1 MDVEKIRLQTPEEST
16 FSLFMEDFMQLTKVR
31 LAVSVVFSSVISY
44 LIGMSEFNFE
54 IFSYLV
60 LGGLMMVSAS
70 NIFNQVIERDL
81 DALMQRTK
89 GRPLPMGQISV
100 NNALVLGF
108 TFVIAGLTF
117 LYLINPLCAMLG
129 AISIFIYACVY
140 TPLKL
145 ITPLSVFVG
154 AIPGAIP
161 FMLGWVA
168 ATNELGVEALA
179 LFLMQF
185 FWQFPHFWAIAWW
198 QNDEYEK
205 AGFKMLPTGRKDKST
220 TFQIIFYSF
229 WAIIMSIV
237 PYFNV
242 TGDLSLS
249 TYGLVIVLILGMF
262 LLFYSFQLFKTS
274 TTQNAKVL
282 MYVSIL
288 YLTLVQIVYL
298 IDNLY

>member
-1 MDVEKIRLQTPEEST
+1 MQDNKFT
-16 FSLFMEDFMQLTKVR
+16 FSSFIEITKLR
-31 LAVSVVFSSVISY
+31 LSVSVVFSSVISY

-117 LYLINPLCAMLG
+117 LYIISPLCAMLG

-249 TYGLVIVLILGMF
+249 TYGLVIVLMLGMF

-298 IDNLY
+298 IDNLF

>member
-1 MDVEKIRLQTPEEST
+1 MQDNKFT
-16 FSLFMEDFMQLTKVR
+16 FSSFIEITKLR
-31 LAVSVVFSSVISY
+31 LSVSVVFSSVISY

-108 TFVIAGLTF
+108 SFVIAGLIF

-249 TYGLVIVLILGMF
+249 TYGLVIVLMLGMF

-298 IDNLY
+298 IDNLF

>member
-1 MDVEKIRLQTPEEST
+1 MQDNKFT
-16 FSLFMEDFMQLTKVR
+16 FSSFIEITKLR
-31 LAVSVVFSSVISY
+31 LSVSVVFSSVISY
-44 LIGMSEFNFE
+44 LIGMSEFDFE

-60 LGGLMMVSAS
+60 VGGLMMVSAS

-100 NNALVLGF
+100 NNALILGF

-117 LYLINPLCAMLG
+117 LYIISPLCAMLG

-249 TYGLVIVLILGMF
+249 TYGLVIVLMLGMF

-298 IDNLY
+298 IDNLF

>member
-1 MDVEKIRLQTPEEST
+1 MQDNKFT
-16 FSLFMEDFMQLTKVR
+16 FSSFIEITKLR
-31 LAVSVVFSSVISY
+31 LSVSVVFSSVISY
-44 LIGMSEFNFE
+44 LIGMSEFDFE

-60 LGGLMMVSAS
+60 VGGLMMVSAS

-81 DALMQRTK
+81 DVLMQRTK

-117 LYLINPLCAMLG
+117 LYIISPLCAMLG

-205 AGFKMLPTGRKDKST
+205 AGFKMLPTGKKDKST

-249 TYGLVIVLILGMF
+249 TYGLVIVLMLGMF
-262 LLFYSFQLFKTS
+262 LLFYSFKLFKNS

>member
-1 MDVEKIRLQTPEEST
+1 MQNNKFT
-16 FSLFMEDFMQLTKVR
+16 FSSFIEITKLR
-31 LAVSVVFSSVISY
+31 LSVSVVFSSVISY
-44 LIGMSEFNFE
+44 LIGMSEFDFE

-60 LGGLMMVSAS
+60 VGGLMMVSAS

-81 DALMQRTK
+81 DTLMQRTK

-117 LYLINPLCAMLG
+117 LYIISPLCAMLG

-168 ATNELGVEALA
+168 ATSELGVEALA

-205 AGFKMLPTGRKDKST
+205 AGFKMLPTGKKDKST

-249 TYGLVIVLILGMF
+249 TYGLVIVLMLGMF
-262 LLFYSFQLFKTS
+262 LLFYSFKLFKNS

>member
-1 MDVEKIRLQTPEEST
+1 MRDNKFT
-16 FSLFMEDFMQLTKVR
+16 FSSFIEITKLR
-31 LAVSVVFSSVISY
+31 LSVSVVFSSVISY
-44 LIGMSEFNFE
+44 LIGMSEFDFE
-54 IFSYLV
+54 IFLFLV
-60 LGGLMMVSAS
+60 VGGLMMVSAS

-205 AGFKMLPTGRKDKST
+205 AGFKMLPTGKKDKST

-229 WAIIMSIV
+229 WAIIMSIL

-249 TYGLVIVLILGMF
+249 TYGLVIVLMLGMF

-298 IDNLY
+298 IDNLF

>member
-1 MDVEKIRLQTPEEST
+1 MQDNKFT
-16 FSLFMEDFMQLTKVR
+16 FSSFIEITKLR
-31 LAVSVVFSSVISY
+31 LSVSVVFSSVISY
-44 LIGMSEFNFE
+44 LIGMSEFDFE
-54 IFSYLV
+54 IFLYLV
-60 LGGLMMVSAS
+60 VGGLMMVSAS

-117 LYLINPLCAMLG
+117 LYIINPLCAMLG

-249 TYGLVIVLILGMF
+249 TYGLVIVLMLGMF

>member
-1 MDVEKIRLQTPEEST
+1 MQDNKFT
-16 FSLFMEDFMQLTKVR
+16 FSSFIEITKLR
-31 LAVSVVFSSVISY
+31 LSVSVVFSSVISY

-89 GRPLPMGQISV
+89 GRPLPMAQISV

-249 TYGLVIVLILGMF
+249 TYGLVIVLMLGMF

-298 IDNLY
+298 IDNLF

>member
-1 MDVEKIRLQTPEEST
+1 MRDNKFT
-16 FSLFMEDFMQLTKVR
+16 FSSFIEITKLR
-31 LAVSVVFSSVISY
+31 LSVSVVFSSVISY

-117 LYLINPLCAMLG
+117 LYIISPLCAMLG

-249 TYGLVIVLILGMF
+249 TYGLVIVLMLGMF

-298 IDNLY
+298 IDNLF

>member
-1 MDVEKIRLQTPEEST
+1 MRDNKFT
-16 FSLFMEDFMQLTKVR
+16 FSSFIEITKLR
-31 LAVSVVFSSVISY
+31 LSVSVVFSSVISY

-298 IDNLY
+298 IDNLF

>member
-1 MDVEKIRLQTPEEST
+1 MQDNKFT
-16 FSLFMEDFMQLTKVR
+16 FSSFIEITKLR
-31 LAVSVVFSSVISY
+31 LSVSVVFSSVISY

-117 LYLINPLCAMLG
+117 LYIISPLCAMLG

>member
-1 MDVEKIRLQTPEEST
+1 MQDNKFT
-16 FSLFMEDFMQLTKVR
+16 FSSFIEITKLR
-31 LAVSVVFSSVISY
+31 LSVSVVFSSVISY
-44 LIGMSEFNFE
+44 LIGMSEFDFE

-60 LGGLMMVSAS
+60 VGGLMMVSAS

-117 LYLINPLCAMLG
+117 LYIISPLCAMLG

-205 AGFKMLPTGRKDKST
+205 AGFKMLPTGKKDKST

-249 TYGLVIVLILGMF
+249 TYGLVIVLMLGMF
-262 LLFYSFQLFKTS
+262 LLFYSFKLFKNS

>member
-1 MDVEKIRLQTPEEST
+1 MQDNKFT
-16 FSLFMEDFMQLTKVR
+16 FSSFIEITKLR
-31 LAVSVVFSSVISY
+31 LSVSVVFSSVISY
-44 LIGMSEFNFE
+44 LIGMSEFDFE
-54 IFSYLV
+54 IFLYLV
-60 LGGLMMVSAS
+60 VGGLMMVSAS

-89 GRPLPMGQISV
+89 RRPLPMGQISV

-117 LYLINPLCAMLG
+117 LYIINPLCAMLG

-249 TYGLVIVLILGMF
+249 TYGLVIVLMLGMF

-298 IDNLY
+298 IDNLF

>member
-1 MDVEKIRLQTPEEST
+1 MRDNKFT
-16 FSLFMEDFMQLTKVR
+16 FSSFIEITKLR
-31 LAVSVVFSSVISY
+31 LSVSVVFSSVISY

-100 NNALVLGF
+100 NNALILGF
-108 TFVIAGLTF
+108 SFVIAGLTF

-249 TYGLVIVLILGMF
+249 TYGLVIVLMLGMF

-298 IDNLY
+298 IDNLF

>member
-1 MDVEKIRLQTPEEST
+1 MQDNKFT
-16 FSLFMEDFMQLTKVR
+16 FSSFIEITKLR
-31 LAVSVVFSSVISY
+31 LSVSVVFSSVISY
-44 LIGMSEFNFE
+44 LIGMSEFDFE
-54 IFSYLV
+54 TFIYLV
-60 LGGLMMVSAS
+60 FGGLMMVSAS

-117 LYLINPLCAMLG
+117 LYIISPLCAMLG

-249 TYGLVIVLILGMF
+249 TYGLVIVLMLGMF

-298 IDNLY
+298 IDNLF

>member
-1 MDVEKIRLQTPEEST
+1 VQNNKFT
-16 FSLFMEDFMQLTKVR
+16 FSSFIEITKLR
-31 LAVSVVFSSVISY
+31 LSVSVVFSSVISY

-117 LYLINPLCAMLG
+117 LYIISPLCAMLG

-249 TYGLVIVLILGMF
+249 TYGLVIVLMLGMF

-298 IDNLY
+298 IDNLF

>member
-1 MDVEKIRLQTPEEST
+1 MRDNKFT
-16 FSLFMEDFMQLTKVR
+16 FSSFIEITKLR
-31 LAVSVVFSSVISY
+31 LSVSVVFSSVISY
-44 LIGMSEFNFE
+44 LIGMSEFDFE
-54 IFSYLV
+54 IFLYLV
-60 LGGLMMVSAS
+60 VGGLMMVSAS

-117 LYLINPLCAMLG
+117 LYIINPLCAMLG

-205 AGFKMLPTGRKDKST
+205 AGFKMLPTGKKDKST

-249 TYGLVIVLILGMF
+249 TYGLVIVLMLGMF

-298 IDNLY
+298 IDNLF

>member
-1 MDVEKIRLQTPEEST
+1 MQDNKFT
-16 FSLFMEDFMQLTKVR
+16 FSSFIEITKLR
-31 LAVSVVFSSVISY
+31 LSVSVVFSSVISY
-44 LIGMSEFNFE
+44 LIGMSEFDFE
-54 IFSYLV
+54 IFLYLV
-60 LGGLMMVSAS
+60 VGGLMMVSAS

-100 NNALVLGF
+100 NNAIILGF

-117 LYLINPLCAMLG
+117 LYIINPLCAMLG

-249 TYGLVIVLILGMF
+249 TYGLVIVLMLGMF

>member
-1 MDVEKIRLQTPEEST
+1 MQSNKFT
-16 FSLFMEDFMQLTKVR
+16 FSSFIEITKLR
-31 LAVSVVFSSVISY
+31 LSASVVFSSVISY
-44 LIGMSEFNFE
+44 LIGMSEFDFE
-54 IFSYLV
+54 IFLYLV
-60 LGGLMMVSAS
+60 VGGLMMVSAS

-117 LYLINPLCAMLG
+117 LYIISPLCAMLG

-198 QNDEYEK
+198 QNDEYAK

-242 TGDLSLS
+242 TGDLFLSL
-249 TYGLVIVLILGMF
+249 YGLVIVIILGMF
-262 LLFYSFQLFKTS
+262 LLFYSFKLFKNS

>member
-1 MDVEKIRLQTPEEST
+1 MQDNKFT
-16 FSLFMEDFMQLTKVR
+16 FSSFIEITKLR
-31 LAVSVVFSSVISY
+31 LSVSVVFSSVISY
-44 LIGMSEFNFE
+44 LIGMSEFDFE

-60 LGGLMMVSAS
+60 VGGLMMVSAS

-100 NNALVLGF
+100 NNALILGF

-117 LYLINPLCAMLG
+117 LYIISPLCAMLG
-129 AISIFIYACVY
+129 AISIFIYACIY

-249 TYGLVIVLILGMF
+249 TYGLVIVLMLGMF

-298 IDNLY
+298 IDNLF

>member
-1 MDVEKIRLQTPEEST
+1 MQDNKFT
-16 FSLFMEDFMQLTKVR
+16 FSSFIEITKLR
-31 LAVSVVFSSVISY
+31 LSVSVVFSSVISY
-44 LIGMSEFNFE
+44 LIGMSEFDFE

-60 LGGLMMVSAS
+60 VGGLMMVSAS

-100 NNALVLGF
+100 NNALILGF

-117 LYLINPLCAMLG
+117 LYIISPLCAMLG

-249 TYGLVIVLILGMF
+249 TYGLVIVLMLGMF

-288 YLTLVQIVYL
+288 YLILVQIVYL
-298 IDNLY
+298 IDNLF

>member
-1 MDVEKIRLQTPEEST
+1 MQDNKFT
-16 FSLFMEDFMQLTKVR
+16 FSSFIEITKLR
-31 LAVSVVFSSVISY
+31 LSVSVVFSSVISY
-44 LIGMSEFNFE
+44 LIGMSEFDFE
-54 IFSYLV
+54 IFTYLV
-60 LGGLMMVSAS
+60 VGGLMMVSAS

-117 LYLINPLCAMLG
+117 LYIINPLCAMLG

-205 AGFKMLPTGRKDKST
+205 AGFKMLPTGKKDKST

-249 TYGLVIVLILGMF
+249 TYGLVIVLMLGMF

-298 IDNLY
+298 IDNLF

>member
-1 MDVEKIRLQTPEEST
+1 MQDNKFT
-16 FSLFMEDFMQLTKVR
+16 FSSFIEITKLR
-31 LAVSVVFSSVISY
+31 LSVSVVFSSVISY

-298 IDNLY
+298 IDNLF

>member
-1 MDVEKIRLQTPEEST
+1 MQNNKFT
-16 FSLFMEDFMQLTKVR
+16 FSSFIEITKLR
-31 LAVSVVFSSVISY
+31 LSVSVVFSSVISY
-44 LIGMSEFNFE
+44 LIGMSEFDFE
-54 IFSYLV
+54 IFLYLV
-60 LGGLMMVSAS
+60 VGGLMMVSAS

-117 LYLINPLCAMLG
+117 LYIINPLCAMLG

-249 TYGLVIVLILGMF
+249 TYGLVIVLMLGMF

-298 IDNLY
+298 IDNLF

>member
-1 MDVEKIRLQTPEEST
+1 MQDNKFT
-16 FSLFMEDFMQLTKVR
+16 FSSFIEITKLR
-31 LAVSVVFSSVISY
+31 LSVSVVFSSVISY

-117 LYLINPLCAMLG
+117 LYIISPLCAMLG
-129 AISIFIYACVY
+129 AISIFIYACLY

-249 TYGLVIVLILGMF
+249 TYGLVIVLMLGMF

-298 IDNLY
+298 IDNLF

>member
-1 MDVEKIRLQTPEEST
+1 MQDNKFT
-16 FSLFMEDFMQLTKVR
+16 FSSFIEITKLR
-31 LAVSVVFSSVISY
+31 LSVSVVFSSVISY
-44 LIGMSEFNFE
+44 LIGMSEFDFE

-60 LGGLMMVSAS
+60 VGGLMMVSAS

-117 LYLINPLCAMLG
+117 LYIISPLCAMLG

-205 AGFKMLPTGRKDKST
+205 AGFKMLPTGKKDKST

-242 TGDLSLS
+242 TGDLFLSL
-249 TYGLVIVLILGMF
+249 YGLVIVIILGMF
-262 LLFYSFQLFKTS
+262 LLFYSFKLFKNS

>member
-1 MDVEKIRLQTPEEST
+1 MRDNKFT
-16 FSLFMEDFMQLTKVR
+16 FSSFIEITKLR
-31 LAVSVVFSSVISY
+31 LSVSVVFSSVISY

-242 TGDLSLS
+242 TGDLTLS

-298 IDNLY
+298 IDNLF

>member
-1 MDVEKIRLQTPEEST
+1 MQNNKFT
-16 FSLFMEDFMQLTKVR
+16 FSSFIEITKLR
-31 LAVSVVFSSVISY
+31 LSVSVVFSSVISY
-44 LIGMSEFNFE
+44 LIGMSEFDFE

-60 LGGLMMVSAS
+60 VGGLMMVSAS

-117 LYLINPLCAMLG
+117 LYIISPLCAMLG

-145 ITPLSVFVG
+145 ITPLSVFIG

-161 FMLGWVA
+161 SMLGWVA

-249 TYGLVIVLILGMF
+249 TYGLVIVLMLGMF

-298 IDNLY
+298 IDNLF

>member
-1 MDVEKIRLQTPEEST
+1 MQDNKFT
-16 FSLFMEDFMQLTKVR
+16 FSSFIEITKLR
-31 LAVSVVFSSVISY
+31 LSVSVVFSSVISY
-44 LIGMSEFNFE
+44 LIGMSEFDFE
-54 IFSYLV
+54 IFTYLV
-60 LGGLMMVSAS
+60 VGGLMMVSAS

-117 LYLINPLCAMLG
+117 LYIINPLCAMLG

-249 TYGLVIVLILGMF
+249 TYGLVIVLMLGMF

-298 IDNLY
+298 IDNLF

>member
-1 MDVEKIRLQTPEEST
+1 MQDNKFKFSSFIEITKLRLS
-16 FSLFMEDFMQLTKVR
+16 
-31 LAVSVVFSSVISY
+31 VSVVFSSVISY

-117 LYLINPLCAMLG
+117 LYIISPLCAMLG

-249 TYGLVIVLILGMF
+249 TYGLVIVLMLGMF

-274 TTQNAKVL
+274 TTQNAKIL

-298 IDNLY
+298 IDNLF

>member
-1 MDVEKIRLQTPEEST
+1 MQDIKFT
-16 FSLFMEDFMQLTKVR
+16 FSSFIEITKLR
-31 LAVSVVFSSVISY
+31 LSVSVVFSSVISY
-44 LIGMSEFNFE
+44 LIGMSEFNFK
-54 IFSYLV
+54 IFIYLV
-60 LGGLMMVSAS
+60 VGGLMMVSAS

-117 LYLINPLCAMLG
+117 LYIINPLCAMLG

-249 TYGLVIVLILGMF
+249 TYGLVIVLMLGMF

-298 IDNLY
+298 IDNLF

>member
-1 MDVEKIRLQTPEEST
+1 MQDNKFTSSSFIEITKLRLS
-16 FSLFMEDFMQLTKVR
+16 
-31 LAVSVVFSSVISY
+31 VSVVFSSVISY
-44 LIGMSEFNFE
+44 LIGMSEFDFE
-54 IFSYLV
+54 IFLYLV
-60 LGGLMMVSAS
+60 VGGLMMVSAS

-117 LYLINPLCAMLG
+117 LYIINPLCAMLG

-249 TYGLVIVLILGMF
+249 TYGLVIVLMLGMF

-298 IDNLY
+298 IDNLF

>member
-1 MDVEKIRLQTPEEST
+1 MQDNKFT
-16 FSLFMEDFMQLTKVR
+16 FSSFTEITKLR
-31 LAVSVVFSSVISY
+31 LSVSVVFSSVISY
-44 LIGMSEFNFE
+44 LIGMSEFDFE
-54 IFSYLV
+54 IFLYLV
-60 LGGLMMVSAS
+60 VGGLMMVSAS

-117 LYLINPLCAMLG
+117 LYIISPLCAMLG

-205 AGFKMLPTGRKDKST
+205 AGFKMLPTGKKDKST

-249 TYGLVIVLILGMF
+249 TYGLVIVLMLGMF

-298 IDNLY
+298 IDNLF

>member
-1 MDVEKIRLQTPEEST
+1 MQDNKFT
-16 FSLFMEDFMQLTKVR
+16 FSSFIEITKLR
-31 LAVSVVFSSVISY
+31 LSVSVVFSSVISY
-44 LIGMSEFNFE
+44 LIGMSEFDFE

-60 LGGLMMVSAS
+60 VGGLMMVSAS

-100 NNALVLGF
+100 NNALILGF
-108 TFVIAGLTF
+108 TFVISGLTF
-117 LYLINPLCAMLG
+117 LYIISPLCAMLG

-249 TYGLVIVLILGMF
+249 TYGLVIVLMLGMF

-298 IDNLY
+298 IDNLF